1 MRVLTIVH
9 EDDAGPGVFG
19 DVLAAAGD
27 AELDTWLAAEQARP
41 PAAPGAYDAILTF
54 GGAMHPH
61 EEDQHPW
68 LVNEKHFLV
77 EALTG
82 AVPLLGVCLG
92 AELIAEA
99 AGGTTGHMPRPEIG
113 WYEVSLTDAGH
124 DDPVLG
130 PLGAGFEALEWH
142 SYAIELPAT
151 ATVLARSE
159 DCVQGYRLGG
169 RAWGIQF
176 HAEVTDTDFQ
186 YWLDHYT
193 MDADAVRVGIDPDA
207 IARATAGRMQ
217 SWHELGRGI
226 CARFLEAA
234 AAR

>member
-9 EDDAGPGVFG
+9 EHDAGPGVFG
-19 DVLAAAGD
+19 EVLAASG
-27 AELDTWLAAEQARP
+27 AEVDRWLAAEQSSP
-41 PAAPGAYDAILTF
+41 PAATTAYDVVMTF

-61 EEDQHPW
+61 QQERHPW
-68 LVNEKHFLV
+68 LADEKRLLADV
-77 EALTG
+77 LADG
-82 AVPLLGVCLG
+82 VPLLGVCLG
-92 AELIAEA
+92 AELIAEV
-99 AGGTTGHMPRPEIG
+99 AGGATRHMPCPEIG

-130 PLGAGFEALEWH
+130 PVGAGFQALEWH
-142 SYAIELPAT
+142 SYAIEPPAG
-151 ATVLARSE
+151 AAVLARSE
-159 DCVQGYRLGG
+159 SCVQGYRIGG

-176 HAEVTDTDFQ
+176 HAEVTDSDFQ

-193 MDADAVRVGIDPDA
+193 MDADAVRVGLDPDA

>member
-9 EDDAGPGVFG
+9 EHDAGPGVFG
-19 DVLAAAGD
+19 EVLDAAAGVD
-27 AELDTWLAAEQARP
+27 VDTWLAAERAQP
-41 PAAPGAYDAILTF
+41 PVAATTYDAVLTF

-61 EEDQHPW
+61 EEAQHPW
-68 LVNEKHFLV
+68 LIHEKHFLV

-82 AVPLLGVCLG
+82 TVPLLGVCLG

-99 AGGTTGHMPRPEIG
+99 AGGATGHMPRPEIG
-113 WYEVSLTDAGH
+113 WYKVGLTDAGRG
-124 DDPVLG
+124 DPVFG
-130 PLGAGFEALEWH
+130 PAGADFEALEWH

-159 DCVQGYRLGG
+159 NCIQGYRIGG
-169 RAWGIQF
+169 CAWGIQF

-186 YWLDHYT
+186 YWLDHYST
-193 MDADAVRVGIDPDA
+193 DEDAVRVGIDADA
-207 IARATAGRMQ
+207 IARETAGRMQ

-234 AAR
+234 SR